1 MKKITPIII
10 SFIML
15 LSGCAAK
22 TDLSGSE
29 YVGNWQAVKI
39 VSTED
44 TIYESVDVH
53 DGDSDKVLQH
63 LVESGILLPDGKLNL
78 AGLSNSSDLSD
89 TTLTLKKDGVSV
101 MEVYGR
107 ATTGYWEEIND
118 GIKIIGRSREYKAKK
133 NDDGTI
139 TVERYGAI
147 ITYKKL

>member
-10 SFIML
+10 SLIML
-15 LSGCAAK
+15 LSGCAVK

-29 YVGNWQAVKI
+29 YVGKWQAVKI

-44 TIYESVDVH
+44 TIKDELEIH
-53 DGDSDKVLQH
+53 GGGSDKVLQH
-63 LVESGILLPDGKLNL
+63 LIESGILLPDGKLNL

-107 ATTGYWEEIND
+107 ATTGYWEEMND
-118 GIKIIGRSREYKAKK
+118 GIKIIGRSREYKATK